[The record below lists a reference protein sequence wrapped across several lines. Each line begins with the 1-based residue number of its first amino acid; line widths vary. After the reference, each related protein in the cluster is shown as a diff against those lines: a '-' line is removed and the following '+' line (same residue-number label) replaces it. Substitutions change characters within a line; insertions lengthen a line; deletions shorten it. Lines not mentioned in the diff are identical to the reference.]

1 MPGLRAELA
10 PRRDPHLRGAS
21 VRTPASP
28 TRQPGT
34 CGPGPIGL
42 AALRRM
48 GRYYLDLVPGGPR
61 EVERII
67 ASGCRC
73 EGAPAA
79 PAWCDPDGS
88 SCRDPL
94 RCSRCWTE
102 FVQARF
108 DGCCPVCRVAIARE
122 LVQGHFQTALELIQ
136 KGGA

>member
-1 MPGLRAELA
+1 M
-10 PRRDPHLRGAS
+10 
-21 VRTPASP
+21 TPATPSRP
-28 TRQPGT
+28 PGA

-67 ASGCRC
+67 AGGCWC
-73 EGAPAA
+73 EEAPAG
-79 PAWCDPDGS
+79 PAWCDADGTHRR
-88 SCRDPL
+88 RDPL
-94 RCSRCWTE
+94 RCSHCWTE

-108 DGCCPVCRVAIARE
+108 DDCCQVCRVAIARE
-122 LVQGHFQTALELIQ
+122 LVQGRFQTALELIQ